1 VINKGICLTV
11 GAVLVLSGCTTASIS
26 SPESAEEIEVA
37 EESDD
42 LAAPESEPSDEP
54 SPSPS
59 SPEPTTYADVVSG
72 PVTSAEI
79 CDSYSAVLDQ
89 YGEIIAKR
97 EKSLKGKDEDPYKA
111 AKFANKNA
119 WLYEDL
125 PVGFEAE
132 VTAAVTDALNTV
144 SDGQAGLVESLDPY
158 REDSMQACGL
168 GQKYSTVEGDVA
180 AIDRQQASVVTAA
193 NNKPWYPKNFSPYG
207 ADLAVKLI
215 DNAGIDCYSR
225 CWYWTAEVISRD
237 GCPSGLY
244 GELSIEKNGTA
255 ISWTN
260 DSLSRLKPGQKGRL
274 QFITYDD
281 RAYGGTGSLAELN
294 CY

>member
-1 VINKGICLTV
+1 VINKGICLVV
-11 GAVLVLSGCTTASIS
+11 GAVLVLSGCTTASTS
-26 SPESAEEIEVA
+26 SPESAEEVEVA
-37 EESDD
+37 EAGDE

-59 SPEPTTYADVVSG
+59 TPEPTTYADVVSG

-97 EKSLKGKDEDPYKA
+97 RKSLKGKDEDPYKA

-125 PVGFEAE
+125 AVGFERE
-132 VTAAVTDALNTV
+132 VTASVTDALNTV
-144 SDGQAGLVESLDPY
+144 SDGQAGLVESLGPY

-168 GQKYSTVEGDVA
+168 SQKYSTVESDVA

-193 NNKPWYPKNFSPYG
+193 NNKPWYPKGYNEYSSNVAWKWADGPSPCG
-207 ADLAVKLI
+207 
-215 DNAGIDCYSR
+215 YSR
-225 CWYWTAEVISRD
+225 CWYSHIKVVSLN

-244 GELSIEKNGTA
+244 AEVNKLNSAGTV
-255 ISWTN
+255 IGWSN
-260 DSLSRLKPGQKGRL
+260 DSVPSLRPGQKARL
-274 QFITYDD
+274 VFVTYDPAD
-281 RAYGGTGSLAELN
+281 ASSLAEIS